1 MCTILCNLFL
11 AMRCALLGSH
21 PDGLEIARA
30 LAESGRHQLALYS
43 GPAAGTE
50 YLRPHGLS
58 PKTVGD
64 LEEVLADP
72 AIEAVI
78 VAGGLADRPAQLRR
92 ALQSERHV
100 LCVQPPNETP
110 DIAYEA
116 AMILGDTRKLLLPL
130 LPDRL
135 HPAILRLSEIIRGP
149 LGGVRLLELKS
160 HLPPDALVN
169 PRQPGQ
175 KAGFPHWDVL
185 RALGGEIAE
194 VSAFAARE
202 YVEPGEPV
210 LLAGRFEQGGL
221 FQVTLVPKQSDR
233 CWRLRMTGNDG
244 QAELHFP
251 DGWSGPACLTWSEET
266 EKWEAWNPW
275 PALVEAFDRAVS
287 RGTPTTGHRDPTWQ
301 DATRCQELDDAA
313 RRSLERR
320 RTSLLDYQEVSE
332 EVGFNGTMTLVGY
345 GLLWWLLLLAILS
358 AWFPKVGWL
367 ILPVLGVFL
376 VLQLLRWVIPRSK
389 GERRPEGDR

>member
-1 MCTILCNLFL
+1 
-11 AMRCALLGSH
+11 MRFALLGSH
-21 PDGLEIARA
+21 PDGLEMALA
-30 LAESGRHQLALYS
+30 LAESSRHHLVVYS
-43 GPAAGTE
+43 GPAAGAE
-50 YLRPHGLS
+50 HLRQHGLT

-72 AIEAVI
+72 AIETVI

-100 LCVQPPNETP
+100 LCVQPADETP

-116 AMILGDTRKLLLPL
+116 AMIQGDTRKLLLPL
-130 LPDRL
+130 LPNAL
-135 HPAILRLSEIIRGP
+135 HPAILRLSEILRGP
-149 LGGVRLLELKS
+149 LGGIQLLELEA

-169 PRQPGQ
+169 PRQLGQ
-175 KAGFPHWDVL
+175 KASFPNWDVL
-185 RALGGEIAE
+185 RTLGGEIAE
-194 VSAFAARE
+194 VSAFAAQE

-210 LLAGRFEQGGL
+210 LLAGRFERGGL
-221 FQVTLVPKQSDR
+221 FQITLVPAPSGR
-233 CWRLRMTGNDG
+233 CWRLRMFSQTG

-251 DGWSGPACLTWSEET
+251 DGWSGPACLTWSEGS
-266 EKWEAWNPW
+266 EKWEAWHPW
-275 PALVEAFDRAVS
+275 PALVEAFDRAAS
-287 RGTPTTGHRDPTWQ
+287 GGTPMAHPDPNWQ
-301 DATRCQELDDAA
+301 DATRCLELDDAA

-332 EVGFNGTMTLVGY
+332 EVGFKGTMTLVGC
-345 GLLWWLLLLAILS
+345 GLLWCLLLLAILS

-376 VLQLLRWVIPRSK
+376 VLQLLRWVIPRSNA
-389 GERRPEGDR
+389 EHRPEGDR